1 MVFFHVSDRESR
13 RGDFRRLRPESVGQ
27 QEAWIAVMDAATWR
41 SRVGLILILGATIG
55 RWSDRSRADF
65 LSTRETL
72 RSIGRRLSGSLS
84 ERDLTAMAS
93 RESAILDRLE
103 PDERAALGRGYLR
116 FHLDEPAI
124 VEVAAPA
131 SSVPFWLR
139 DRGFRETD
147 RVLENPDGSWRLYR
161 RAFERGWIELGVNG
175 LDRTPVAHYVVFI
188 RPSTKATTDR
198 DRPAVTLDAG
208 HTTDWRL
215 TDAQAGTS
223 AAFDVWR
230 PFEALPE
237 ELTGS
242 VMLQACHARRHGTLM
257 APGRVWKTH
266 VVSGRQPDQVAISFG
281 EDPSRELV
289 WTWRTSP
296 DVEPTCLRLA
306 RVPAGRGRARTP
318 DQGPPADGIR
328 NVSGESSILEVSG
341 LLNDPVVRR
350 HRVSVA
356 GLEPDTVYRYA
367 LGDGTPHGWGPWN
380 SVKTAPGRSRPVRF
394 LYLGDA
400 QTGLER
406 WGRLLES
413 AVRRHPDL
421 DFVMLAGDLVDRGNE
436 RTNWDHLF
444 LRAEPV
450 LGRMPVMPCVGN
462 HEYLDVGPRLYRAF
476 FELPRNGPAGID
488 PDLVYTFEAGDACFA
503 VLDSTLAVSDAT
515 AARRQAEW
523 LDATFR
529 RTKATWKLVMFH
541 HPVYPSHPW
550 RDTPALREHWVPI
563 FDKHHVDLVL
573 QGHDHAYLRTY
584 PLRAHRRVD
593 RPGQGTVY
601 VIAVSGD
608 KFVDQ
613 VHRDYIEV
621 GLTNVSTYQTI
632 EIDPQS
638 NSLTYRACT
647 EDGRTV
653 DSLRMER
660 TLPSGG
666 VDGGREIS
674 FR

>member
-1 MVFFHVSDRESR
+1 
-13 RGDFRRLRPESVGQ
+13 
-27 QEAWIAVMDAATWR
+27 MDAATWR

-55 RWSDRSRADF
+55 RWSDRSTTE
-65 LSTRETL
+65 SSPTRETL
-72 RSIGRRLSGSLS
+72 RSIGRRLSGSFS

-93 RESAILDRLE
+93 REAEILDRLE

-116 FHLDEPAI
+116 FQVDAPAI
-124 VEVAAPA
+124 VEVVAPT
-131 SSVPFWLR
+131 SSIPFWLR
-139 DRGFRETD
+139 DRGFRMTD
-147 RVLENPDGSWRLYR
+147 RTLENPDGCWRVYR

-188 RPSTKATTDR
+188 RPLTKALTDQ
-198 DRPAVTLDAG
+198 DRLSVTLDSE
-208 HTTDWRL
+208 HTPAWRV
-215 TDAQAGTS
+215 TVAQAGIS
-223 AAFDVWR
+223 AAFDAWR
-230 PFEALPE
+230 PFETLPE
-237 ELTGS
+237 EMIDS
-242 VMLQACHARRHGTLM
+242 VMLQASHARRHGTVL

-281 EDPSRELV
+281 EDSSRELV

-296 DVEPTCLRLA
+296 EVESTRLRLT
-306 RVPAGRGRARTP
+306 RVPAGIGRT
-318 DQGPPADGIR
+318 GTTVHVPPAGDIR
-328 NVSGESSILEVSG
+328 SVAGESSILEVPG

-380 SVKTAPGRSRPVRF
+380 SVKTAPGRSRALRF

-413 AVRRHPDL
+413 AVRRHTDL

-450 LGRMPVMPCVGN
+450 LDRLPVMPCAGN
-462 HEYLDVGPRLYRAF
+462 HEYLDVGPRLFRAF
-476 FELPRNGPAGID
+476 FELPRNGPVGID
-488 PDLVYTFEAGDACFA
+488 PDLVYSFEAGDACFA
-503 VLDSTLAVSDAT
+503 VLDSTLAVSDPT
-515 AARRQAEW
+515 SARRQAAW
-523 LDATFR
+523 LEETFH
-529 RTKATWKLVMFH
+529 RTTAAWKIVMFH

-550 RDTPALREHWVPI
+550 RDTPALRTHWVPI
-563 FDKHHVDLVL
+563 FDKHQVDLVL

-584 PLRAHRRVD
+584 PLRAHRRVE
-593 RPGQGTVY
+593 RPEQGTVY

-621 GLTNVSTYQTI
+621 GLTNVSSYQTI

-638 NSLTYRACT
+638 NSLSYRACT
-647 EDGRTV
+647 SDGDII
-653 DSLRMER
+653 DSLRMQKPR
-660 TLPSGG
+660 KDRGDGLSVARGRSSGT
-666 VDGGREIS
+666 VDEHSQPIQTGTP
-674 FR
+674 